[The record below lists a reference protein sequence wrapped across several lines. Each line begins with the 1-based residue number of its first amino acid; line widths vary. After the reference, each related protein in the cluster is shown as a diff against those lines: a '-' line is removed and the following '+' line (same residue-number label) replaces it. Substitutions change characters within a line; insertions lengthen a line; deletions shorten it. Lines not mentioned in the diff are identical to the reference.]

1 MLENYDKEYLKKVL
15 LRAAAT
21 LAGIAVIFY
30 IGYQIW
36 HKVTASV
43 KYEPATPYTYTVK
56 TTGEGYVFRSEKV
69 IESPGEGSIV
79 PSVDSGTKI
88 SAGTIVAN
96 LYSSS
101 AEDERQKLADIEAQL
116 ALLALSAE
124 DSLTN
129 RDVSK
134 LDIETYDIIAEI
146 RRNVEQGKYAEAIS
160 HEQNLLTIVTR
171 RNAAAGTSTDVSSQI
186 EELKRKRD
194 EITAGLGSLVSSV
207 VTPSSGWYYTETDG
221 YETVFTP
228 EKIVNASYADFK
240 DIIATNSVSTEKDAG
255 KTVTSSTWRFVCE
268 LSAESLDTKEIGKDY
283 TIYFP
288 HNRGMKIPMTLE
300 RISRGGDVGIAVFKS
315 DKIPEGFNFLRMQSY
330 ELLENEYTGFRIPK
344 SAVRIVDGQMGVY
357 VLTGEV
363 VHFRLIDVITE
374 YENTYIVEMDHKEPV
389 EEETKAPSA
398 ADTGEVAQSPEWSP
412 GGSKDSDTET
422 ESESATETETAPAV
436 YKWLGLNENVITSGK
451 GLSDGRIITN
461 IN

>member
-1 MLENYDKEYLKKVL
+1 MLENYDKEYLKRVL
-15 LRAAAT
+15 LRVAAT
-21 LAGIAVIFY
+21 LLGVLVIFY

-43 KYEPATPYTYTVK
+43 KYEPATPFTYTVK
-56 TTGEGYVFRSEKV
+56 TTGEGYVVRSEKV
-69 IESPGEGSIV
+69 IASPGEGSVV

-88 SAGTIVAN
+88 SAGSIVAN
-96 LYSSS
+96 LYSSTGFD
-101 AEDERQKLADIEAQL
+101 ARQKLADIDAQL
-116 ALLALSAE
+116 SVLSLSAN
-124 DSLTN
+124 DYLTN

-134 LDIETYDIIAEI
+134 LDVETYDIIAEI
-146 RRNVEQGKYAEAIS
+146 RRNVEQGKYTEAVS
-160 HEQNLLTIVTR
+160 HEQNLLTIVAR
-171 RNAAAGTSTDVSSQI
+171 RNAAAGNATDVSSQI
-186 EELKRKRD
+186 AELKQKRN
-194 EITAGLGSLVSSV
+194 EITEQLGTLVSSV
-207 VTPSSGWYYTETDG
+207 VTPSSGWYYSETDG

-228 EKIVNASYADFK
+228 EKLVNATYSEFK
-240 DIIATNSVSTEKDAG
+240 EVVSTAPASTQKDAG
-255 KTVTSSTWRFVCE
+255 KTVTSSTWRFICE
-268 LSAESLDTKEIGKDY
+268 LSRESLDTKEIGKEY

-288 HNRGMKIPMTLE
+288 HNRGIKVPMTLE
-300 RISRGGDVGIAVFKS
+300 RISRSGDVGIAIFKS
-315 DKIPEGFNFLRMQSY
+315 DKMPDGFDFIRMQSY

-363 VHFRLIDVITE
+363 VHFRLIEIITE
-374 YENTYIVEMDHKEPV
+374 YENTYIVEMDHSEPI
-389 EEETKAPSA
+389 EEETSGPSD

-412 GGSKDSDTET
+412 GGSKDTET
-422 ESESATETETAPAV
+422 EKESESSTDTTEPASN